1 MYPSHS
7 ACSFLS
13 SLTGHRKRI
22 SRSQFGEITCLK
34 KGFKIASEIPLPCME
49 DMKTK
54 LGQKV
59 LSAGLGS
66 SEQRNS
72 SKSVLEQF
80 KAISLGA
87 GERLL
92 RG

>member
-1 MYPSHS
+1 MGKSHV
-7 ACSFLS
+7 
-13 SLTGHRKRI
+13 
-22 SRSQFGEITCLK
+22 LK
-34 KGFKIASEIPLPCME
+34 KGFKIANEIPLPCME

-54 LGQKV
+54 IGQKA
-59 LSAGLGS
+59 LSSGLGS

-87 GERLL
+87 AER
-92 RG
+92 